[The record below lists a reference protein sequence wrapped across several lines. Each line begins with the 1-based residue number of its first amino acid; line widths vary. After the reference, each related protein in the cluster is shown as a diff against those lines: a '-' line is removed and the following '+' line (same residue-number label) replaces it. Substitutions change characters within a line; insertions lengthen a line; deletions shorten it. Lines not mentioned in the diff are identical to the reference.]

1 MRYVKRNALGQAAFI
16 DFPTPLT
23 YSRRLMQQAARL
35 DVQEFLDRQ
44 PFHSFHL
51 RLGVLCA
58 LAVLMDGFDAQAM
71 GFVAPSLL
79 QQWRISRVALSPIL
93 SSGLV
98 GMLVGAL
105 LFGPLGDR
113 LGRKRILVFCT
124 IWFGIGSLLTARV
137 NSVEP
142 MLWLRLV
149 TGFGLG
155 GAMPNATA
163 LTSEYMPRRLRA
175 TGVMLMFF
183 GFSMGAAIGG
193 FVAAG
198 LISRYGWQAVF
209 VVGGLLPLVTA
220 IALVVALPESI
231 RFLQLKGGAEQ
242 RVAKL
247 LRKVAPDAPAAAGF
261 MRVEERKAGFPVSQL
276 FTERRTG
283 TTLLLWVIFFMSL
296 LDLYFLNSWLPTV
309 IHDAGVPLEQAITIT
324 ALFQVGGAA
333 AAIVLGRVVDRQMS
347 YSVLAW
353 VYAGAAICVF
363 LIGLV
368 SGTVAVE
375 TAAVFAAGFCV
386 IGGQTCSNSLAA
398 ESYPTLLR
406 STGVG
411 WALGIGRIGSIVG
424 PVLGGLLLSFDW
436 GMRRV
441 FLAAAVP
448 AVIAA
453 LAAAALNL
461 TPRRPGSL
469 Q

>member
-1 MRYVKRNALGQAAFI
+1 
-16 DFPTPLT
+16 
-23 YSRRLMQQAARL
+23 MQQAARP
-35 DVQEFLDRQ
+35 DITQA
-44 PFHSFHL
+44 SS
-51 RLGVLCA
+51 RLHVKVGILCA
-58 LAVLMDGFDAQAM
+58 LAVMMDGFDAQAM

-79 QQWRISRVALSPIL
+79 ADWHITRVALSPIL

-98 GMLVGAL
+98 GMLAGAL

-113 LGRKRILVFCT
+113 LGRKRVLVLCT
-124 IWFGIGSLLTARV
+124 LWFAVGSLLTARAHTV
-137 NSVEP
+137 QT
-142 MLWLRLV
+142 MLWLRLA

-163 LTSEYMPRRLRA
+163 LTAEFMPRRLRA
-175 TGVMLMFF
+175 TGVMLMFC

-198 LISRYGWQAVF
+198 IINRYGWPAVF
-209 VVGGLLPLVTA
+209 IVGGLLPCITSLF
-220 IALVVALPESI
+220 LLGLPESI
-231 RFLQLKGGAEQ
+231 QFLQ
-242 RVAKL
+242 
-247 LRKVAPDAPAAAGF
+247 
-261 MRVEERKAGFPVSQL
+261 ERKAGFPVTQL
-276 FTERRTG
+276 FTERRAR
-283 TTLLLWVIFFMSL
+283 TTLLLWAMFFMSL

-309 IHDAGVPLEQAITIT
+309 IHDAGVALEQAIVIT
-324 ALFQVGGAA
+324 AMFQVGGAA
-333 AAIVLGRVVDRQMS
+333 AAIVLGRLVDRQMS
-347 YSVLAW
+347 YGVLTW
-353 VYAGAAICVF
+353 VYLGAAVCIF

-368 SGTVAVE
+368 NGTAAIE
-375 TAAVFAAGFCV
+375 TVAVFAAGFCV

-398 ESYPTLLR
+398 ESYPTAVR

-424 PVLGGLLLSFDW
+424 PILGGLLLSFDW

-453 LAAAALNL
+453 GSAFALNRSHSREAHVPL
-461 TPRRPGSL
+461 PAAGPTGPE

>member
-1 MRYVKRNALGQAAFI
+1 
-16 DFPTPLT
+16 
-23 YSRRLMQQAARL
+23 MQRAARL
-35 DVQEFLDRQ
+35 DIQEFLDRQ

-79 QQWRISRVALSPIL
+79 QQWHITRVALSPIL

-98 GMLVGAL
+98 GMLAGAL

-124 IWFGIGSLLTARV
+124 HWFGIGSLLTARV

-142 MLWLRLV
+142 MLWLRLL

-220 IALVVALPESI
+220 IALLMALPESI
-231 RFLQLKGGAEQ
+231 RFLLLKGGEEQ
-242 RVAKL
+242 RVASL
-247 LRKVAPDAPAAAGF
+247 LRRLAPDAPAAASYA
-261 MRVEERKAGFPVSQL
+261 RVEERKAGFPVSQL
-276 FTERRTG
+276 FTERRAG

-309 IHDAGVPLEQAITIT
+309 IHDAGVPLEKAITIT

-347 YSVLAW
+347 YGVLAW
-353 VYAGAAICVF
+353 VYAGAAVCVF
-363 LIGLV
+363 LIGVV
-368 SGTVAVE
+368 SGTVAIE
-375 TAAVFAAGFCV
+375 TATVFAAGFCV
-386 IGGQTCSNSLAA
+386 IGGQTCSNSLAV

-441 FLAAAVP
+441 FLAAAAP
-448 AVIAA
+448 ALVAA
-453 LAAAALNL
+453 VAAAALNL

>member
-1 MRYVKRNALGQAAFI
+1 
-16 DFPTPLT
+16 
-23 YSRRLMQQAARL
+23 MQQAARL

-51 RLGVLCA
+51 RLSVLCA
-58 LAVLMDGFDAQAM
+58 LAVLMDGFDAQVM

-79 QQWRISRVALSPIL
+79 QQWHITRLALGPVL
-93 SSGLV
+93 SSGLA
-98 GMLVGAL
+98 GMLAGAL

-113 LGRKRILVFCT
+113 VGRKPILVFCT
-124 IWFGIGSLLTARV
+124 LWFGICSLLTARV

-142 MLWLRLV
+142 MLWLRLL

-163 LTSEYMPRRLRA
+163 LTAEYMPRRSRA

-209 VVGGLLPLVTA
+209 VVGGLLPLATA
-220 IALVVALPESI
+220 VALIGWLPESI
-231 RFLQLKGGAEQ
+231 RFLLLKGGEEK
-242 RVAKL
+242 RVASL
-247 LRKVAPDAPAAAGF
+247 LRKVAPNAPTATSFA
-261 MRVEERKAGFPVSQL
+261 RVEDRKAGFPVSQL
-276 FTERRTG
+276 FTERRAG
-283 TTLLLWVIFFMSL
+283 TTLLLWVTFFMSL

-347 YSVLAW
+347 YDILAW
-353 VYAGAAICVF
+353 VYAGAALCVF

-368 SGTVAVE
+368 SGTVAIE

-441 FLAAAVP
+441 FLAAAGP
-448 AVIAA
+448 ALIAS

>member
-1 MRYVKRNALGQAAFI
+1 
-16 DFPTPLT
+16 
-23 YSRRLMQQAARL
+23 MQQAARL
-35 DVQEFLDRQ
+35 DIQEVLDRQ
-44 PFHSFHL
+44 PLHSFHL
-51 RLGVLCA
+51 GLGVLCA

-124 IWFGIGSLLTARV
+124 LWFGIGSLLTARV

-193 FVAAG
+193 FAAAG

-209 VVGGLLPLVTA
+209 VLGGLLPLVTA
-220 IALVVALPESI
+220 IALLIALPESI
-231 RFLQLKGGAEQ
+231 RFLLLKGGEEQ
-242 RVAKL
+242 RVASL
-247 LRKVAPDAPAAAGF
+247 LRQVAPDAPAAASCA
-261 MRVEERKAGFPVSQL
+261 RVEKRQAGFPVSEL
-276 FTERRTG
+276 FTERRAG

-309 IHDAGVPLEQAITIT
+309 IHDAGVPLGQAITIT

-333 AAIVLGRVVDRQMS
+333 AAIVLGR
-347 YSVLAW
+347 
-353 VYAGAAICVF
+353 
-363 LIGLV
+363 
-368 SGTVAVE
+368 
-375 TAAVFAAGFCV
+375 
-386 IGGQTCSNSLAA
+386 
-398 ESYPTLLR
+398 
-406 STGVG
+406 
-411 WALGIGRIGSIVG
+411 
-424 PVLGGLLLSFDW
+424 
-436 GMRRV
+436 
-441 FLAAAVP
+441 
-448 AVIAA
+448 
-453 LAAAALNL
+453 
-461 TPRRPGSL
+461 
-469 Q
+469 

>member
-1 MRYVKRNALGQAAFI
+1 
-16 DFPTPLT
+16 
-23 YSRRLMQQAARL
+23 MQQAARL
-35 DVQEFLDRQ
+35 DMQEFLDRQ

-79 QQWRISRVALSPIL
+79 EQWHISRVALSPIL

-98 GMLVGAL
+98 GMLAGAL

-124 IWFGIGSLLTARV
+124 LWFGIGSLLTARA

-209 VVGGLLPLVTA
+209 VVGGLLPLATA
-220 IALVVALPESI
+220 AALIVALPESI
-231 RFLQLKGGAEQ
+231 RFLLLKGGEEQ
-242 RVAKL
+242 RVAGL
-247 LRKVAPDAPAAAGF
+247 LRKVAPNAPAAASYG
-261 MRVEERKAGFPVSQL
+261 RIEEPKGGFPVSQL
-276 FTERRTG
+276 FTERRAG

-296 LDLYFLNSWLPTV
+296 VDLYFLNSWLPTV

-347 YSVLAW
+347 YGVLAW
-353 VYAGAAICVF
+353 VYAGAAVCVF

-441 FLAAAVP
+441 FLAAAAP
-448 AVIAA
+448 ALIAS

>member
-1 MRYVKRNALGQAAFI
+1 
-16 DFPTPLT
+16 
-23 YSRRLMQQAARL
+23 MQQAARL
-35 DVQEFLDRQ
+35 DVQELLDRQ
-44 PFHSFHL
+44 PLHSFHL

-79 QQWRISRVALSPIL
+79 EQWHISRVALSPIL
-93 SSGLV
+93 SSGLL
-98 GMLVGAL
+98 GMLAGAL

-124 IWFGIGSLLTARV
+124 LWFGAGSLLTARV

-142 MLWLRLV
+142 MVWLRLV

-209 VVGGLLPLVTA
+209 IVGGLLPLVTA
-220 IALVVALPESI
+220 AALVVALPESI
-231 RFLQLKGGAEQ
+231 RFLLLKGGAEQ
-242 RVAKL
+242 RVASL
-247 LRKVAPDAPAAAGF
+247 LRKVAPNAPVAASYA
-261 MRVEERKAGFPVSQL
+261 RIVELKAGFPVSQL
-276 FTERRTG
+276 FTEQRAG

-309 IHDAGVPLEQAITIT
+309 IHDAGVPLGQAITIT

-347 YSVLAW
+347 YGVLAW
-353 VYAGAAICVF
+353 VYAGAAVCVF
-363 LIGLV
+363 LIGLF
-368 SGTVAVE
+368 SGTVAME

-424 PVLGGLLLSFDW
+424 PVLGGILLSFDW

-441 FLAAAVP
+441 FWAAAAP
-448 AVIAA
+448 ALIAA
-453 LAAAALNL
+453 LAAATLNL

>member
-1 MRYVKRNALGQAAFI
+1 
-16 DFPTPLT
+16 
-23 YSRRLMQQAARL
+23 MQQAARL
-35 DVQEFLDRQ
+35 DVQEFLDQQ
-44 PFHSFHL
+44 PFSPFHL

-71 GFVAPSLL
+71 GFVAPTLL
-79 QQWRISRVALSPIL
+79 QQWHITRGALSPIL

-98 GMLVGAL
+98 GMLAGAL

-113 LGRKRILVFCT
+113 IGRKRILVFCT
-124 IWFGIGSLLTARV
+124 LWFGVGSLLTARV
-137 NSVEP
+137 NSVEA
-142 MLWLRLV
+142 MLWLRLL

-209 VVGGLLPLVTA
+209 VVGGLLPCVTA
-220 IALVVALPESI
+220 VALFVGLPESI
-231 RFLQLKGGAEQ
+231 RFLMLTGADEA
-242 RVAKL
+242 RVGRL
-247 LRKVAPDAPAAAGF
+247 LRKVAPDGPAAAGF
-261 MRVEERKAGFPVSQL
+261 SLPEERKAGFPVSQL
-276 FTERRTG
+276 FRERRAR

-347 YSVLAW
+347 YGVLAW
-353 VYAGAAICVF
+353 VYLGAAVCVF
-363 LIGLV
+363 LIGMV
-368 SGTVAVE
+368 SGTVAIE

-398 ESYPTLLR
+398 ESYPTMLR

-441 FLAAAVP
+441 FLAAALP
-448 AVIAA
+448 ALVAA

>member
-1 MRYVKRNALGQAAFI
+1 
-16 DFPTPLT
+16 
-23 YSRRLMQQAARL
+23 MQQAARL

-51 RLGVLCA
+51 RLSVLCA
-58 LAVLMDGFDAQAM
+58 LAVLMDGFDAQVM

-79 QQWRISRVALSPIL
+79 EQWHITRLALGPVL

-113 LGRKRILVFCT
+113 VGRKPILVFCT
-124 IWFGIGSLLTARV
+124 LWFGVCSLLTARV
-137 NSVEP
+137 NSVEA
-142 MLWLRLV
+142 MLWLRLL

-163 LTSEYMPRRLRA
+163 LTAEYMPRRSRA

-209 VVGGLLPLVTA
+209 VVGGLLPLATA
-220 IALVVALPESI
+220 VALVVALPESI
-231 RFLQLKGGAEQ
+231 RFLLAKGGEEQ
-242 RVAKL
+242 RVASL
-247 LRKVAPDAPAAAGF
+247 LRKVAPDAPAAAGYT
-261 MRVEERKAGFPVSQL
+261 RVEERKAGFPVSQL
-276 FTERRTG
+276 FTEPGART
-283 TTLLLWVIFFMSL
+283 TMLLWVIFFMSL

-309 IHDAGVPLEQAITIT
+309 IHDAGVPLGQAITIT

-333 AAIVLGRVVDRQMS
+333 AAIVLGRVVDRRMS
-347 YSVLAW
+347 YGVLAW
-353 VYAGAAICVF
+353 VYAGAAVCVF

-368 SGTVAVE
+368 NGTVAIE

-441 FLAAAVP
+441 FLAAAAP
-448 AVIAA
+448 ALIAA
-453 LAAAALNL
+453 LATAVLNL

>member
-1 MRYVKRNALGQAAFI
+1 
-16 DFPTPLT
+16 
-23 YSRRLMQQAARL
+23 MQQAARL

-44 PFHSFHL
+44 PFSSFHL

-71 GFVAPSLL
+71 GFVAPTLL
-79 QQWRISRVALSPIL
+79 QQWHITRVALSPIL

-98 GMLVGAL
+98 GMLAGAL

-113 LGRKRILVFCT
+113 IGRKRILVFCT
-124 IWFGIGSLLTARV
+124 LWFGVGSLLTARV
-137 NSVEP
+137 NSVEA
-142 MLWLRLV
+142 MLWLRLL

-198 LISRYGWQAVF
+198 LISRYGWQVVF
-209 VVGGLLPLVTA
+209 IVGGLLPCVTSVALLVG
-220 IALVVALPESI
+220 LPESI
-231 RFLQLKGGAEQ
+231 RFLMLTGADEA
-242 RVAKL
+242 RVGRL
-247 LRKVAPDAPAAAGF
+247 LRKVAPNAPAAAGF
-261 MRVEERKAGFPVSQL
+261 ALPEARKAGFPVSQL
-276 FTERRTG
+276 FRERRAR
-283 TTLLLWVIFFMSL
+283 TTLLLWVVFFMSL

-309 IHDAGVPLEQAITIT
+309 IHDAGVPLGQANFIT

-333 AAIVLGRVVDRQMS
+333 ASIVLGRVVDRQMS

-353 VYAGAAICVF
+353 VYLGAAVCVF
-363 LIGLV
+363 LIGMV
-368 SGTVAVE
+368 SATVAIE

-398 ESYPTLLR
+398 ESYPTMLR

-424 PVLGGLLLSFDW
+424 PMLGGLLLSFDW

-441 FLAAAVP
+441 FLAAAAP
-448 AVIAA
+448 ALIAA
-453 LAAAALNL
+453 LAAATLNL

>member
-1 MRYVKRNALGQAAFI
+1 
-16 DFPTPLT
+16 
-23 YSRRLMQQAARL
+23 MQRAARL
-35 DVQEFLDRQ
+35 DIQEFLDRQ

-79 QQWRISRVALSPIL
+79 QQWHITRVALSPIL

-98 GMLVGAL
+98 GMLAGAL

-124 IWFGIGSLLTARV
+124 LWFGIGSLLTSRV
-137 NSVEP
+137 NSVAP
-142 MLWLRLV
+142 MLWMRLL

-220 IALVVALPESI
+220 LGLLMALPESI
-231 RFLQLKGGAEQ
+231 RFLLLQGGEQQ
-242 RVAKL
+242 RVASL
-247 LRKVAPDAPAAAGF
+247 LRRVAPDAPAAASYA
-261 MRVEERKAGFPVSQL
+261 RVEEPKAGFPVSQL
-276 FTERRTG
+276 FTEGRAG

-309 IHDAGVPLEQAITIT
+309 IHDAGVPLQQAITIT

-347 YSVLAW
+347 YGVLAW
-353 VYAGAAICVF
+353 VYAGAAVCVF
-363 LIGLV
+363 LIGVV
-368 SGTVAVE
+368 SGALAIE
-375 TAAVFAAGFCV
+375 TTAVFAAGFCV

-441 FLAAAVP
+441 FLAAAAP
-448 AVIAA
+448 ALVAA
-453 LAAAALNL
+453 VAAAALNL